1 VDVIASSEAKRF
13 PNGCVASPHHLA
25 SSTGLAVL
33 ADGGNAVDAAVAANL
48 TLGVVA
54 PYLCGYGGD
63 LFAIVWRPGDRD
75 GGGDGDGDATGLWA
89 YNGSGRAPAAATRE
103 AVEAAAGSTTLPSDG
118 PLTVTVPGAVDGWF
132 TLLERFGT
140 RSFGDL
146 SRQAAAYAEEG
157 FVLSRQGA
165 ASIERTKH
173 RFGPPA
179 AAWWAVY
186 GDATAGATLR
196 QPALARTIRTLADD
210 GPSAYYG
217 GAIGTAIAGA
227 LHDAGGFMAA
237 ADLADHTGD
246 AVEPMRMR
254 YRDVEVVELP
264 PNSQGPAAL
273 QAMAIAEAFAPNGLP
288 SADDERQHVLIEATK
303 LALEDRDAFLTD
315 PDHMTVATDA
325 MLDPAR
331 VSDRSALI
339 RADRARAPEPGR
351 PVGGGTA
358 YICAAD
364 RDGMLVSLIQSNY
377 MGFGSGVAVPDW
389 GINLHN
395 RGAYFS
401 LDPGHPNVIAPRK
414 RTLHTLIPA
423 MAFRD
428 GRPWMVFGTM
438 GGDGQAQ
445 FHLQLMVRMVDD
457 QMDPQQAIG
466 APRWLLS
473 PGDWSVLLDE
483 RFAGA
488 VQDGLAARGHATAT
502 ASWDDGSFGHAH
514 AIEVTPHG
522 YRGATEPRTEGAV
535 LGL

>member
-1 VDVIASSEAKRF
+1 MDVSASSEARAF

-25 SSTGLAVL
+25 SSAGLAVL
-33 ADGGNAVDAAVAANL
+33 ANGGNAVDAAVAANL
-48 TLGVVA
+48 ALGVVA

-63 LFAIVWRPGDRD
+63 LFAIVWEPGAGDRD
-75 GGGDGDGDATGLWA
+75 GGGLWA
-89 YNGSGRAPAAATRE
+89 YNGSGRAPAAATRD
-103 AVEAAAGSTTLPSDG
+103 AVEASAGSARLPSDG
-118 PLTVTVPGAVDGWF
+118 PLTVTVPGAIDGWF

-146 SRQAAAYAEEG
+146 ARQAAMYAEDG
-157 FVLSRQGA
+157 FVLSRRGA
-165 ASIERTKH
+165 SSIERSKH
-173 RFGPPA
+173 RFGPSA

-186 GDATAGATLR
+186 GDAAEGATLR

-210 GPSAYYG
+210 GRAACYG
-217 GAIGTAIAGA
+217 GAIGADIAEA
-227 LHDAGGFMAA
+227 LHDAGGFMTAG
-237 ADLADHTGD
+237 DLAEHKGD
-246 AVEPMRMR
+246 TVEPMRMR
-254 YRDVEVVELP
+254 YRDAEVVELP
-264 PNSQGPAAL
+264 PNTQGPAAL
-273 QAMAIAEAFAPNGLP
+273 QAMAIAEAFAPGGLP
-288 SADDERQHVLIEATK
+288 SAARADDARRHVLIEATK

-315 PDHMTVATDA
+315 PEHMTVAADA
-325 MLDPAR
+325 MLDAGR

-339 RADRARAPEPGR
+339 NADLARVADPGR
-351 PVGGGTA
+351 PAGGGTA
-358 YICAAD
+358 YLCAAD
-364 RDGMLVSLIQSNY
+364 RNGMLVSLIQSNY
-377 MGFGSGVAVPDW
+377 MGFGSGVSVPKW

-401 LDPGHPNVIAPRK
+401 LDAGHPNVIAPGK
-414 RTLHTLIPA
+414 RTLHTLIPG

-445 FHLQLMVRMVDD
+445 FHLQLMVNMVDD
-457 QMDPQQAIG
+457 RMDPQQAIG
-466 APRWLLS
+466 APRWLVS
-473 PGDWSVLLDE
+473 PADWSVLLDE

-488 VQDGLAARGHATAT
+488 LQDGLAARGHRVSTAP
-502 ASWDDGSFGHAH
+502 WDDGSFGHAH